1 MKYPG
6 PPGNDEVPV
15 GSGRGRS
22 DRGGVGSPKGGGLSE
37 PDFSRSPSGEQ
48 DRVEDR
54 EGASDPGHHVGP
66 AVGRMAA
73 STSHGLDFSSRDHAG
88 GASSDSSPGT
98 TVRRCWFRTAAEIRR
113 GSVFPDLEES
123 PLWTIYLDDTTIIE
137 SVATTVQKTLEGK
150 PARSRNDL
158 GRPTS
163 GGAFQPTHRKP
174 WKGARRQ
181 SASGRCLIAKKGC

>member
-88 GASSDSSPGT
+88 GTSSDSSPGT
-98 TVRRCWFRTAAEIRR
+98 TVRRCWFRTGGTERPCGRSIWMIPPSLNRWPPRFRRRWRESRR
-113 GSVFPDLEES
+113 GAG
-123 PLWTIYLDDTTIIE
+123 TT
-137 SVATTVQKTLEGK
+137 
-150 PARSRNDL
+150 
-158 GRPTS
+158 
-163 GGAFQPTHRKP
+163 
-174 WKGARRQ
+174 
-181 SASGRCLIAKKGC
+181 